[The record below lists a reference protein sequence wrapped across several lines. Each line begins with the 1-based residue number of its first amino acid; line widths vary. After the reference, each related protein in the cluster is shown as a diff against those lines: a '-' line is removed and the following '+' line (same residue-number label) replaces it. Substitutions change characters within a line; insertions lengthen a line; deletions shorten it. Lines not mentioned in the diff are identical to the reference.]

1 MRILHY
7 TSRMENPDDETENPQ
22 DTTEPTNTAAE
33 SEDSLGNWIDRAKRA
48 HELVDAVD
56 LDKVAAHD
64 PVELNKLGTV
74 SQALN
79 DLGRGKEIERV
90 EGVDEVM
97 PEIDEDQQRKAILFS
112 DIASAGWVER
122 MGRILCVDEEGTHVK
137 PLELIPHKEG
147 LPEFDI
153 CIAPEQRLS
162 RGNYGL
168 FISSHGIFAASI
180 SEPVSKHH
188 WRIDR
193 SRPYEA
199 DEELHKSIAQF
210 SQNDE

>member
-1 MRILHY
+1 
-7 TSRMENPDDETENPQ
+7 MENPGDEMEKPQNQSKSTDPANPAGHKE
-22 DTTEPTNTAAE
+22 DT
-33 SEDSLGNWIDRAKRA
+33 LGDWINRAQRA

-56 LDKVAAHD
+56 LQKVTAHD
-64 PVELNKLGTV
+64 PVELNKLETV
-74 SQALN
+74 GRALN
-79 DLGRGKEIERV
+79 DLGRGKEIEHV
-90 EGVDEVM
+90 EGVDEVV
-97 PEIDEDQQRKAILFS
+97 PDIDENQQRKANLFS
-112 DIASAGWVER
+112 DIAGAGWIDR
-122 MGRILCVDEEGTHVK
+122 MGRILCVDEQGTHVK
-137 PLELIPHKEG
+137 PLELIPHQEG

-162 RGNYGL
+162 RGNYGI

-193 SRPYEA
+193 SRPYDA
-199 DEELHKSIAQF
+199 DDELHKSISQF

>member
-1 MRILHY
+1 
-7 TSRMENPDDETENPQ
+7 MENPSDEIENSQ
-22 DTTEPTNTAAE
+22 NADEASDMADTRDTAGK
-33 SEDSLGNWIDRAKRA
+33 SKDTLGDWINRAQRA

-56 LDKVAAHD
+56 LEKVATHD
-64 PVELNKLGTV
+64 PVELNKLETV
-74 SQALN
+74 SRALH

-90 EGVDEVM
+90 EGVDEVI
-97 PEIDEDQQRKAILFS
+97 PEIDEDQQRKAKLFS
-112 DIASAGWVER
+112 DIAGAGWIER

-137 PLELIPHKEG
+137 PLELIPHQEG
-147 LPEFDI
+147 IPEFDI

-162 RGNYGL
+162 RGNYGI
-168 FISSHGIFAASI
+168 FVTSHGIFAASI

-193 SRPYEA
+193 SRPYDA
-199 DEELHKSIAQF
+199 DEELFKSISQF